1 MKRTVT
7 MFAAMLLL
15 TAAAFGQKIKPEE
28 IIAKSL
34 EAIGTAE
41 ARGALKNMTHSGDM
55 TFAQGPTD
63 QAPAGG
69 RGVMASEGN
78 KFVLVMTFP
87 IPIYPMDK
95 MAFDGKSVR
104 VGFSR
109 PGVRSGLGEFLE
121 GCPEILREGL
131 LGGVLNTG
139 WALIDPA
146 SRGAK
151 LSSEGIKKIDGRE
164 VYVLSYNPKKGGN
177 TKIRLYFDKESFRHV
192 RTEYSRI
199 MSAQMG
205 ATPEASA
212 RQLENTE
219 TLTEDFLD
227 FKTENGLTLPKTY
240 KFKMFVE
247 KGKATREY
255 FYSMTVV
262 ESFYNQEL
270 DANSFDIGT

>member
-7 MFAAMLLL
+7 MFAAVLLL

-109 PGVRSGLGEFLE
+109 PVSALGLASFSKAVPRYSAK
-121 GCPEILREGL
+121 GCSAVFSIR
-131 LGGVLNTG
+131 
-139 WALIDPA
+139 
-146 SRGAK
+146 
-151 LSSEGIKKIDGRE
+151 DG
-164 VYVLSYNPKKGGN
+164 
-177 TKIRLYFDKESFRHV
+177 H
-192 RTEYSRI
+192 
-199 MSAQMG
+199 
-205 ATPEASA
+205 
-212 RQLENTE
+212 
-219 TLTEDFLD
+219 
-227 FKTENGLTLPKTY
+227 
-240 KFKMFVE
+240 
-247 KGKATREY
+247 
-255 FYSMTVV
+255 
-262 ESFYNQEL
+262 
-270 DANSFDIGT
+270 